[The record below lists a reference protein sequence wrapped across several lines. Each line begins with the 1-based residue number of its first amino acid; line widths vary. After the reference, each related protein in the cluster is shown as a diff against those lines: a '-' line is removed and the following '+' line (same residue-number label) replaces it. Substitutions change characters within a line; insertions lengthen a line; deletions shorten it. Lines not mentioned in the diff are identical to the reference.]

1 MLPARIIPMFLILA
15 SLGCAERRP
24 LQLEKSNIASITY
37 RNRLCHEQPNKTV
50 VCDGVIFTMKTVGV
64 QDLRK

>member
-1 MLPARIIPMFLILA
+1 MCRIITSLMIIA
-15 SLGCAERRP
+15 SIGCGEHRP
-24 LQLEKSNIASITY
+24 LRLEKSNIASITY
-37 RNRLCHEQPNKTV
+37 INRRCHEQPNKTV